1 MTGNAA
7 TVGDSHAGR
16 LTRYG
21 EFSAEGVNDRVI
33 IFRSGG
39 AAFNFAISIWIDRRV
54 EQYDIKR
61 TTRYPA
67 MRLSRDFSIKR
78 QLDFDLNASHV
89 AARQTMIVTHSDGG
103 MKMAVTLIGMR
114 DGRACLRYRHRAI
127 AKVEGVG
134 SNRVT
139 GVGIRRS

>member
-39 AAFNFAISIWIDRRV
+39 AAFNFAISLWIDRRV

-67 MRLSRDFSIKR
+67 MRLSRHLSIKR
-78 QLDFDLNASHV
+78 QLDFDLYTSHV
-89 AARQTMIVTHSDGG
+89 AACQTMIVTHAHGG
-103 MKMAVTLIGMR
+103 VEVTVALIGVR
-114 DGRACLRYRHRAI
+114 DGRAGLCDRGRAI
-127 AKVEGVG
+127 TEVEGVG
-134 SNRVT
+134 SDRVT
-139 GVGIRRS
+139 RVGIRRS